1 MPKDGDSS
9 HKFESGVEGNLKNH
23 REQTKVITIGD
34 RKIGGGNPIL
44 IQSMTNT
51 PTEDVEATKA
61 QILRLERAGCEIIR
75 CTVPT
80 IEAAKA
86 IPEIK
91 RQIHIPLVADIHF
104 DYRMAIAAIE
114 NGADKIRINPG
125 NIGGKEKVAEVVAA
139 ARERGIPIRVGV
151 NSGSLERGL
160 VEKYHGVTAE
170 GIVESALDKVG
181 IIEDCGYDNLVIS
194 IKSSDVMMCVR
205 AHEILA
211 QKTNYPLHVGITESG
226 TVTSGNIKS
235 AIGLGLILN
244 QGIGDTIRVSLT
256 GDPVEEIK
264 SAKLILRTLG
274 LRKGGIEVVSCPTCG
289 RTKIDLI
296 GLAGQVE
303 EMVQDIPMDIKV
315 AVMGC
320 AVNGPGEAKEADIG
334 IAGGIGEGLLIRRG
348 EIVKKVPEQELLNTL
363 REELLHWNE

>member
-1 MPKDGDSS
+1 
-9 HKFESGVEGNLKNH
+9 
-23 REQTKVITIGD
+23 
-34 RKIGGGNPIL
+34 
-44 IQSMTNT
+44 MTNT
-51 PTEDVEATKA
+51 RTEDVDSTVE
-61 QILRLERAGCEIIR
+61 QIHRLEKAGCEIIR

-80 IEAAKA
+80 LEAAKA
-86 IPEIK
+86 IREIK
-91 RQIHIPLVADIHF
+91 KQISIPLVADIHF
-104 DYRMAIAAIE
+104 DYKMAIAAIE

-125 NIGGKEKVAEVVAA
+125 NIGGEDKVEAVVKA
-139 ARERGIPIRVGV
+139 ARERNIPIRVGV
-151 NSGSLERGL
+151 NSGSLEKEL

-170 GIVESALDKVG
+170 GIVESALDKVRM
-181 IIEDCGYDNLVIS
+181 IEKLGYENMVIS
-194 IKSSDVMMCVR
+194 IKSSDVLMCVK

-211 QKTNYPLHVGITESG
+211 DKTDYPLHVGITESG
-226 TVTSGNIKS
+226 TIISGNIKS
-235 AIGLGLILN
+235 SIGLGLILH

-296 GLAGQVE
+296 GLANQVE
-303 EMVQDIPMDIKV
+303 NMVAEFPLDIKV

-334 IAGGIGEGLLIRRG
+334 IAGGIGEGLLIKKG
-348 EIVKKVPEQELLNTL
+348 EIIKKVPEEQLLAVL
-363 REELLHWNE
+363 REELVNWKD

>member
-1 MPKDGDSS
+1 M
-9 HKFESGVEGNLKNH
+9 H
-23 REQTKVITIGD
+23 REHTRIVKIGD
-34 RKIGGGNPIL
+34 KVIGGGSPVL

-51 PTEDVEATKA
+51 KTEDVKATVE

-80 IEAAKA
+80 MEAVQALGK
-86 IPEIK
+86 IK
-91 RQIHIPLVADIHF
+91 KQIHIPLVADIHF
-104 DYRMAIAAIE
+104 DYKMAIAAME

-125 NIGGKEKVAEVVAA
+125 NIGGKDKVAAVVSAA
-139 ARERGIPIRVGV
+139 KERNIPIRVGV
-151 NSGSLERGL
+151 NSGSLEKQL

-170 GIVESALDKVG
+170 GIVESALDKAG
-181 IIEDCGYDNLVIS
+181 IIEDLGYDNMVIS
-194 IKSSDVMMCVR
+194 IKSSDVLMCVR

-211 QKTNYPLHVGITESG
+211 QRTNYPLHVGITESG

-235 AIGLGLILN
+235 AVGLGLILH

-289 RTKIDLI
+289 RTRIDLI
-296 GLAGQVE
+296 GLANQVE
-303 EMVQDIPMDIKV
+303 EMVADIPLDIKV

-334 IAGGIGEGLLIRRG
+334 IAGGIGEGLLFRHG
-348 EIVKKVPEQELLNTL
+348 EIVRKVPEAQLLDAL
-363 REELLHWNE
+363 REELAHWKQ

>member
-1 MPKDGDSS
+1 MERY
-9 HKFESGVEGNLKNH
+9 FQEAVMT
-23 REQTKVITIGD
+23 REQTKVIRIGD
-34 RKIGGGNPIL
+34 RLIGGGNPIL

-51 PTEDVEATKA
+51 RTEDVEATVA
-61 QILRLERAGCEIIR
+61 QIKRLTEAGCEIIR

-80 IEAAKA
+80 LEAAQA
-86 IPEIK
+86 IKEIK
-91 RQIHIPLVADIHF
+91 KQITIPLVADIHF
-104 DYRMAIAAIE
+104 DYKMAIAAME

-125 NIGGKEKVAEVVAA
+125 NIGGKDKVAAVVKVAK
-139 ARERGIPIRVGV
+139 ERNIPIRVGV
-151 NSGSLERGL
+151 NSGSLEKEL

-170 GIVESALDKVG
+170 GIVESALDKVHM
-181 IIEDCGYDNLVIS
+181 IEDLDYQNLVIS
-194 IKSSDVMMCVR
+194 IKSSDVLMCVK

-211 QKTNYPLHVGITESG
+211 AQTDYPLHVGITESG
-226 TVTSGNIKS
+226 TIISGNIKS
-235 AIGLGLILN
+235 SIGLALILH

-296 GLAGQVE
+296 GLANQVE
-303 EMVQDIPMDIKV
+303 TLVAGYPLNIKV

-320 AVNGPGEAKEADIG
+320 AVNGPGEAREADIG
-334 IAGGIGEGLLIRRG
+334 IAGGIGEGLLIKKG
-348 EIVKKVPEQELLNTL
+348 EIIKKVPESELLSVL
-363 REELLHWNE
+363 KEELDHWPG

>member
-1 MPKDGDSS
+1 MGT
-9 HKFESGVEGNLKNH
+9 H
-23 REQTKVITIGD
+23 REQTKVINIGD

-51 PTEDVEATKA
+51 PTEDVEATVA
-61 QILRLERAGCEIIR
+61 QILRLEQAGCEIIR
-75 CTVPT
+75 CTVPNA
-80 IEAAKA
+80 EAALALAK
-86 IPEIK
+86 IK
-91 RQIHIPLVADIHF
+91 ERIHIPLVADIHF
-104 DYRMAIAAIE
+104 DYKMAIAAME

-125 NIGGKEKVAEVVAA
+125 NIGGKDKVAAVVEAA
-139 ARERGIPIRVGV
+139 KERHIPIRVGV

-160 VEKYHGVTAE
+160 VEKYRGVTAE

-194 IKSSDVMMCVR
+194 IKSSDVMMCVK
-205 AHEILA
+205 AHELLA
-211 QKTNYPLHVGITESG
+211 AKTNYPLHVGITESG

-235 AIGLGLILN
+235 AVGLGIILN

-264 SAKLILRTLG
+264 SARLILKTLG

-303 EMVQDIPMDIKV
+303 EMVQDIPLDIKV

-334 IAGGIGEGLLIRRG
+334 IAGGIGEGLLIKKG
-348 EIVKKVPEQELLNTL
+348 EIVRKVPEQELLDTL